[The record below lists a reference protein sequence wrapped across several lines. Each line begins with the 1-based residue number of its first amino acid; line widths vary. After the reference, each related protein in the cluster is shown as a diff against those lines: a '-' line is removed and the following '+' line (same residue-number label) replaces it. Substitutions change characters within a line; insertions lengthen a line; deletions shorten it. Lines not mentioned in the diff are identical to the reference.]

1 MSDIVNE
8 VTQDVAEDTP
18 STPITKVSDITAQA
32 VADYLRI
39 AELTTADEDFIT
51 TTISVAIDYILKY
64 TGIADA
70 EALDAYAD
78 MIIVVFVLCQ
88 DMYDTRALY
97 VDNSNVN
104 RVVENILGLHQ
115 RNLL

>member
-1 MSDIVNE
+1 MS
-8 VTQDVAEDTP
+8 A
-18 STPITKVSDITAQA
+18 ITKVSEITAQSI
-32 VADYLRI
+32 ADYLRI
-39 AELTTADEDFIT
+39 ADPTQDELDFIT
-51 TTISVAIDYILKY
+51 TSLGVAKDYILKY
-64 TGIADA
+64 TGIKDN
-70 EALDAYAD
+70 EALDTYSD
-78 MIIVVFVLCQ
+78 MVIVVYVLCQ

>member
-1 MSDIVNE
+1 MNIVTKVSE
-8 VTQDVAEDTP
+8 ITAQDVAE
-18 STPITKVSDITAQA
+18 
-32 VADYLRI
+32 YLRI
-39 AELTTADEDFIT
+39 AELTEDDENFIT
-51 TTISVAIDYILKY
+51 STISVAIDYILKY

-70 EALDAYAD
+70 ETLDTYND
-78 MIIVVFVLCQ
+78 MVIVVFVLCQ
-88 DMYDTRALY
+88 DMYDNRALY

>member
-1 MSDIVNE
+1 MN
-8 VTQDVAEDTP
+8 A
-18 STPITKVSDITAQA
+18 ITKVSEITAQD

-39 AELTTADEDFIT
+39 AELTADDTNFIT
-51 TTISVAIDYILKY
+51 ATINVAIDYILKY
-64 TGIADA
+64 TGIEDA
-70 EALDAYAD
+70 ATLDTYND
-78 MIIVVFVLCQ
+78 MVIVVFVLCQ
-88 DMYDTRALY
+88 DMYDNRALY

>member
-1 MSDIVNE
+1 MNIVTKVSE
-8 VTQDVAEDTP
+8 ITAQDVAE
-18 STPITKVSDITAQA
+18 
-32 VADYLRI
+32 YLRI
-39 AELTTADEDFIT
+39 AELTQDDENFIT
-51 TTISVAIDYILKY
+51 STISVAIDYILKY
-64 TGIADA
+64 TGIEDA
-70 EALDAYAD
+70 ETLDTYND
-78 MIIVVFVLCQ
+78 MVIVVFVLCQ

>member
-1 MSDIVNE
+1 MNAIS
-8 VTQDVAEDTP
+8 
-18 STPITKVSDITAQA
+18 KVSDITAQD

-39 AELTTADEDFIT
+39 AELTQDDENFIT
-51 TTISVAIDYILKY
+51 STISVAIDYILKY

-70 EALDAYAD
+70 ETLDTYND
-78 MIIVVFVLCQ
+78 MVIVVFVMCQ

-97 VDNSNVN
+97 TDNTNVN

>member
-1 MSDIVNE
+1 MGAIVE
-8 VTQDVAEDTP
+8 
-18 STPITKVSDITAQA
+18 KVSDITAQDI
-32 VADYLRI
+32 ADYLRI
-39 AELTTADEDFIT
+39 PEPTTDDLNFIT
-51 TTISVAIDYILKY
+51 STIGVAVDYILKY
-64 TGIADA
+64 TGIKDA
-70 EALDAYAD
+70 ATLDTYKD
-78 MIIVVFVLCQ
+78 MVIVVFVLCQ